1 MDGAMEK
8 SGEVM
13 KAAVV
18 PKYGIKSPKLVSD
31 WPRPIPGDN
40 DLLIQVKA
48 VSINPIDW
56 KIMEGATK
64 LLLPLKPPF
73 IIGNDGAGIVSGVGK
88 LVKQFKPGD
97 EVYFRPRKDR
107 VGTFAEYCLIRE
119 DEAALRPG
127 KSTWEEAASLPLVAL
142 TAWQALFD
150 KAGMKAGQRV
160 LIHAGSG
167 GVGTIAIQ
175 LAKNAGAHVITT
187 CGPSGI
193 ELVKRLGADEI
204 INYREQKFEEILK
217 DIDIVFDMMGGQIM
231 KKSFAVLKPGG
242 VLVTINGIPTPD
254 VADRYGKG
262 FILKTIFKL
271 ANNGNHSLA
280 RKAGGRFEYLLME
293 ANGAQLEKI
302 AGLVDSGIVKP
313 IVDKVYPFSKIEEA
327 FAYQMS
333 GRAKGKVV
341 LTM

>member
-1 MDGAMEK
+1 MQK
-8 SGEVM
+8 SGEFM

-18 PKYGIKSPKLVSD
+18 PKYGIKSPTLVSN
-31 WPRPIPGDN
+31 WPRPVPGDN

-73 IIGNDGAGIVSGVGK
+73 VIGNDGAGIVSGVGK

-127 KSTWEEAASLPLVAL
+127 KSTWEEAAGLPLVAL

-150 KAGMKAGQRV
+150 KAGLKAGQRV

-193 ELVKRLGADEI
+193 ELVKSLGADEI
-204 INYREQKFEEILK
+204 INYRDQKFDEILK
-217 DIDIVFDMMGGQIM
+217 DIDVVFDTMGGQTM
-231 KKSFAVLKPGG
+231 KKSFALLKPGG
-242 VLVTINGIPTPD
+242 VLVTVNGIPTPD

-262 FILKTIFKL
+262 FILKTIFKI

-302 AGLVDSGIVKP
+302 AKLVDSGIVKP
-313 IVDKVYPFSKIEEA
+313 IVDKVYPFSKMEEA

-341 LTM
+341 LTI